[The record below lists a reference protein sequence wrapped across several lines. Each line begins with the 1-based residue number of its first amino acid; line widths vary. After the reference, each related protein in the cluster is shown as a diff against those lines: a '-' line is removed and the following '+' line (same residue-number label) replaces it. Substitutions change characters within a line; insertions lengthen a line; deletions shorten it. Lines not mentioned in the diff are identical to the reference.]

1 MSSRIKRWTARVA
14 LALPIMM
21 SAGLSLWFTRPTTPQ
36 PRRLA
41 AEAAEA
47 EIAAAAEPTA
57 NAVPE
62 TSVVGAATSSGPT
75 RDESPEAFMRRRRVE
90 MLATQPASTISDT
103 EAAEAMLR
111 EHAPHM
117 WSRLQHMPYDAPM
130 RARLER
136 QMMER
141 ARDLQRMQLRDA
153 EQFKNEVEQLK
164 LEDEVADL
172 GRRVGRRADA
182 SSAESEA
189 LRTTIKKLV
198 DVRIRNRE
206 ARLARLAN
214 TLASEKEKL
223 QADRDN
229 RDKLV
234 ERQFQAVVNRR
245 PFGGGGGAP
254 REGRPALASPPGP
267 RRGPGGPRGEGGG
280 PQPDVQASPDRS
292 PDNNIA
298 K

>member
-1 MSSRIKRWTARVA
+1 MSSRIKRWTARFA
-14 LALPIMM
+14 LALPILM
-21 SAGLSLWFTRPTTPQ
+21 SAGLSLWFTRPMTPK
-36 PRRLA
+36 PRA
-41 AEAAEA
+41 AET
-47 EIAAAAEPTA
+47 AAAETTA
-57 NAVPE
+57 DLVPE
-62 TSVVGAATSSGPT
+62 PATGTATSSTGP
-75 RDESPEAFMRRRRVE
+75 RQDESQEAFMRRRRVE
-90 MLATQPASTISDT
+90 MRTTQSTSTSTSTSDT
-103 EAAEAMLR
+103 EAAEALLR
-111 EHAPHM
+111 EHAPNM
-117 WSRLQHMPYDAPM
+117 WNRLQHMPYDAPM
-130 RARLER
+130 RGRLER

-153 EQFKNEVEQLK
+153 EQFKNEVEQFK
-164 LEDEVADL
+164 LEDEVAEL

-234 ERQFQAVVNRR
+234 ERQFQAVINRR
-245 PFGGGGGAP
+245 PFGGAP

-267 RRGPGGPRGEGGG
+267 RRGAGGPRGEGGG